1 MDMHRDDG
9 IYTATCNYFRNNGT
23 QGLPHGTST
32 TQHTSRAAAFEA
44 LNQALRAAWADRASQ
59 VDVSITRDDTA
70 ETQVIFAAGPRH
82 IDDVRPELD
91 EQRSSY
97 TRAWEILTIHANEIL
112 PELRNPHS
120 AVHQPLSPELRDV
133 AWAAINVY
141 DDAHTVGGH
150 DEPDDEP
157 FGYVPATP
165 DDYYTPDNHYAQQ
178 HERFQA
184 HLAGELDRAKDRARD
199 AGHSEAQ
206 IEAATRTNP
215 DMDMLGLCEHSDQLL
230 HTVRDLAED
239 VNLTSQQRVAL
250 LAAVDQAGTTFAY
263 LQINN
268 GPGARAR
275 AADAAVGVA
284 AHNGVAPA
292 VSHTTNIEQDATAAV
307 RLAAS
312 DFPDPARSVLV
323 SPSHTSPAHN
333 PEPTRITGLSS
344 VQSHD
349 HGR

>member
-9 IYTATCNYFRNNGT
+9 IYTATCRYFRDVGPI
-23 QGLPHGTST
+23 GPLRGSST

-44 LNQALRAAWADRASQ
+44 LNQALHAARADRASQ
-59 VDVSITRDDTA
+59 VDISVTRDDTA
-70 ETQVIFAAGPRH
+70 EIQVIFAAGPRH
-82 IDDVRPELD
+82 IDDVRREID

-97 TRAWEILTIHANEIL
+97 SRAWEILTTHANEIL
-112 PELRNPHS
+112 PELRDPHS

-141 DDAHTVGGH
+141 DDSHTIGGH
-150 DEPDDEP
+150 DEP

-165 DDYYTPDNHYAQQ
+165 DDYYAQQ

-215 DMDMLGLCEHSDQLL
+215 DMDMLGLCEHSGELL

-239 VNLTSQQRVAL
+239 ITLTSQQRAVL

-268 GPGARAR
+268 GPLGARAR

-292 VSHTTNIEQDATAAV
+292 VSHTTTEQDVTAAA

-312 DFPDPARSVLV
+312 DFPAPPRSLL
-323 SPSHTSPAHN
+323 TSPTQTSPTHT
-333 PEPTRITGLSS
+333 PELTRTTELSS